1 MASGPS
7 RALRGLRGFVG
18 VGLGAF
24 GLRAFVGVGLR
35 GFVGVG
41 LGAFGHLVEN
51 GSRVRIEQHERAGVA

>member
-24 GLRAFVGVGLR
+24 GLR